1 MEPLKR
7 SAQDRRS
14 GKDRRHLA
22 KLKQLIDTGNPP
34 RSPRDRRTIP
44 ERRSGWVRLTRWS
57 SVYLDNLKLAKW
69 LKRF

>member
-1 MEPLKR
+1 MDTRRR

-22 KLKQLIDTGNPP
+22 RLKQLINKGSPP
-34 RSPRDRRTIP
+34 RSPQDRRTTP
-44 ERRSGWVRLTRWS
+44 ERRSGWVRLTKWS
-57 SVYLDNLKLAKW
+57 SVYLDNLKLARW